1 VRCGRVCVVPFSA
14 SKYPSLSL
22 RFRVSQKNLNLEK
35 AAGCV
40 NTHEKKKLQKEQARI
55 SNTLTPRKDRQIA
68 TKRENMTTLDNSANE
83 FAAFSTI
90 LSGFD
95 EEYVSPTSRSKIYQN
110 SGSPT
115 ALNSYAS
122 PQNNRRAGGGG
133 YGGYKSNNYDP
144 DEPLDVLQEMN
155 KMLEAAERSPTNEK
169 NINNANK
176 ARSYIRE
183 AYGTFEDSASRLER
197 DLMEKENRMKRNAA
211 EELRRQL
218 DQDAEF
224 SLDMLANGDRATILA
239 REAEIL
245 RAEEES
251 LRRVR
256 EGAKHAAEKER
267 QRLENERVA
276 HASGRANWVSAE
288 NKRRGMGPN
297 ARAPVEHE
305 AATTPVQRV
314 QRGSGVGMVTP
325 TRIVPK
331 FTNNS
336 EMEDKEN
343 AGGAGSKRG
352 KTTRSSSSSLFNP
365 FKTITNVAVGAK
377 NALLSREN
385 PKQKP
390 KVRRSIIAT
399 DEPNENSMNATG
411 PSAVVSSSSYNT
423 PVQESKKRSTIL
435 TPVESR
441 ETNRG
446 ISPYNVD
453 EREEAAEESDVM
465 IAKMISP
472 GQMVYIKKPIEK
484 ASDIAAAKNVT
495 QQEQEQKK
503 KKNKKKNKRSLNI
516 HPAIKRVAKAASTI
530 GASFVVVSAVGSYAT
545 GARDV
550 RDLQRAARNVQKTT
564 VSVAMFI
571 GKTWKSISKNLM
583 PGVTDEV
590 PTLTP
595 TVVYQRTPNK
605 VVKKTVVLRPHQVGV
620 QPGPSGEDF
629 RRAYGRG

>member
-1 VRCGRVCVVPFSA
+1 
-14 SKYPSLSL
+14 
-22 RFRVSQKNLNLEK
+22 
-35 AAGCV
+35 
-40 NTHEKKKLQKEQARI
+40 
-55 SNTLTPRKDRQIA
+55 
-68 TKRENMTTLDNSANE
+68 MTTTILDNSANE

-95 EEYVSPTSRSKIYQN
+95 EEYVSPNRKSK
-110 SGSPT
+110 SSFSLSSPT
-115 ALNSYAS
+115 AKNVVENFSS
-122 PQNNRRAGGGG
+122 PSPTTGRGRGRGGK
-133 YGGYKSNNYDP
+133 GGYKNNYDP
-144 DEPLDVLQEMN
+144 DEPLDVLREMN
-155 KMLEAAERSPTNEK
+155 QMLEAAERSPTNNENYTK
-169 NINNANK
+169 K
-176 ARSYIRE
+176 ARTFVRE

-197 DLMEKENRMKRNAA
+197 DLMEKKNRMKRDAA
-211 EELRRQL
+211 EESRRQL
-218 DQDAEF
+218 DKDSPEF
-224 SLDMLANGDRATILA
+224 SLDMLASGDRATILA

-256 EGAKHAAEKER
+256 EGASRAAERER
-267 QRLENERVA
+267 QRLESERVV
-276 HASGRANWVSAE
+276 HANGRANWVSAE
-288 NKRRGMGPN
+288 NKRRGMRAN
-297 ARAPVEHE
+297 ARASEQSATPVEQ
-305 AATTPVQRV
+305 A
-314 QRGSGVGMVTP
+314 QRGGGVGTVTP

-331 FTNNS
+331 FTNGGDM
-336 EMEDKEN
+336 EEDKEN
-343 AGGAGSKRG
+343 SGAMGSKRD
-352 KTTRSSSSSLFNP
+352 KMTRPPSFFNP

-390 KVRRSIIAT
+390 KVRRSIIAI

-411 PSAVVSSSSYNT
+411 PSAVVSSYKT

-446 ISPYNVD
+446 ISSSYEEED
-453 EREEAAEESDVM
+453 EGEEDATESDVM

-484 ASDIAAAKNVT
+484 ATDIAATNGAK
-495 QQEQEQKK
+495 QENEKTEKIKK
-503 KKNKKKNKRSLNI
+503 KKKKNKRSLNV
-516 HPAIKRVAKAASTI
+516 HPALLRVAKAASTI
-530 GASFVVVSAVGSYAT
+530 GASFVIVSAVGSYAT

-571 GKTWKSISKNLM
+571 GKTWKSISKNLI

>member
-1 VRCGRVCVVPFSA
+1 
-14 SKYPSLSL
+14 
-22 RFRVSQKNLNLEK
+22 
-35 AAGCV
+35 
-40 NTHEKKKLQKEQARI
+40 
-55 SNTLTPRKDRQIA
+55 
-68 TKRENMTTLDNSANE
+68 MTTTILDNSANE

-95 EEYVSPTSRSKIYQN
+95 EEYVSPNRKSK
-110 SGSPT
+110 SFSLSPT
-115 ALNSYAS
+115 AKKNVAESFSS
-122 PQNNRRAGGGG
+122 PSPTAGRGRGGGKGGG
-133 YGGYKSNNYDP
+133 YNNYDP
-144 DEPLDVLQEMN
+144 DEPLDVLREMN
-155 KMLEAAERSPTNEK
+155 QMLEAAERSPTNDENYTK
-169 NINNANK
+169 K
-176 ARSYIRE
+176 ARTFVRE

-197 DLMEKENRMKRNAA
+197 DLMEKENRMKRDAA

-218 DQDAEF
+218 DKDSPEF
-224 SLDMLANGDRATILA
+224 SLDMLASGDRATILA

-256 EGAKHAAEKER
+256 EGASRAAERER
-267 QRLENERVA
+267 QRLESERVA
-276 HASGRANWVSAE
+276 HVNGRANWVSAE
-288 NKRRGMGPN
+288 NKRRGMGAN
-297 ARAPVEHE
+297 ARASEQSNP
-305 AATTPVQRV
+305 TPVRQA
-314 QRGSGVGMVTP
+314 QRGGGVGTVTP

-331 FTNNS
+331 FTTNGGDM
-336 EMEDKEN
+336 EEDKEN
-343 AGGAGSKRG
+343 AGAMGSKRD
-352 KTTRSSSSSLFNP
+352 KTTRPSSFFNP

-390 KVRRSIIAT
+390 KVRRSIIAI

-411 PSAVVSSSSYNT
+411 PSAVVSSYKT

-446 ISPYNVD
+446 ISSSYEEED
-453 EREEAAEESDVM
+453 EGEEDATESDVM

-484 ASDIAAAKNVT
+484 ATDIAATNGAK
-495 QQEQEQKK
+495 QENEKTEKINKKK
-503 KKNKKKNKRSLNI
+503 KKNKTLLNV
-516 HPAIKRVAKAASTI
+516 HPALMRVAKAASTI
-530 GASFVVVSAVGSYAT
+530 GASFVIVSAVGSYAT

-571 GKTWKSISKNLM
+571 GKTWKSI
-583 PGVTDEV
+583 
-590 PTLTP
+590 
-595 TVVYQRTPNK
+595 
-605 VVKKTVVLRPHQVGV
+605 
-620 QPGPSGEDF
+620 
-629 RRAYGRG
+629 

>member
-1 VRCGRVCVVPFSA
+1 
-14 SKYPSLSL
+14 
-22 RFRVSQKNLNLEK
+22 
-35 AAGCV
+35 
-40 NTHEKKKLQKEQARI
+40 
-55 SNTLTPRKDRQIA
+55 
-68 TKRENMTTLDNSANE
+68 MTTTILDNSANE

-95 EEYVSPTSRSKIYQN
+95 EEYVSPNRKSK
-110 SGSPT
+110 SFSLSPT
-115 ALNSYAS
+115 AKKNVVENFSS
-122 PQNNRRAGGGG
+122 PSPTAGRGRGGGKGGG
-133 YGGYKSNNYDP
+133 YNNYDP

-155 KMLEAAERSPTNEK
+155 QMLEAAERSPTNDENYTK
-169 NINNANK
+169 K
-176 ARSYIRE
+176 ARSFVRE

-197 DLMEKENRMKRNAA
+197 DLMEKENRMKRDAA

-218 DQDAEF
+218 DKDSPEF
-224 SLDMLANGDRATILA
+224 SLDMLASGDRATILA

-256 EGAKHAAEKER
+256 EGASRAAERER

-276 HASGRANWVSAE
+276 HANGRANWVGAE
-288 NKRRGMGPN
+288 NKRRGMGAN
-297 ARAPVEHE
+297 ARASEQSNP
-305 AATTPVQRV
+305 TPARQA
-314 QRGSGVGMVTP
+314 QRGGGVGTVTP

-331 FTNNS
+331 FTTNGGDM
-336 EMEDKEN
+336 EEDKEN
-343 AGGAGSKRG
+343 AGAMGSKRD
-352 KTTRSSSSSLFNP
+352 KTTRPSSFFNP

-390 KVRRSIIAT
+390 KVRRSIIAI

-411 PSAVVSSSSYNT
+411 PSAVVSSYKT

-446 ISPYNVD
+446 ISSSYEEED
-453 EREEAAEESDVM
+453 EGEEDATESDVM

-484 ASDIAAAKNVT
+484 ATDIAATNGAK
-495 QQEQEQKK
+495 QENEKTEK
-503 KKNKKKNKRSLNI
+503 INKKKEKNKRLLNV
-516 HPAIKRVAKAASTI
+516 HPALMRVAKAASTI
-530 GASFVVVSAVGSYAT
+530 GASFVIVSAVGSYAT

-571 GKTWKSISKNLM
+571 GKTWKSISKNLI

>member
-1 VRCGRVCVVPFSA
+1 LTLHGRRRFERRRTFKRTHTYLYNIS
-14 SKYPSLSL
+14 PS
-22 RFRVSQKNLNLEK
+22 E
-35 AAGCV
+35 
-40 NTHEKKKLQKEQARI
+40 T
-55 SNTLTPRKDRQIA
+55 
-68 TKRENMTTLDNSANE
+68 MTTTILDNSANE

-95 EEYVSPTSRSKIYQN
+95 EEYVSPNRKSK
-110 SGSPT
+110 SSFSLSSPT
-115 ALNSYAS
+115 ATKNVVENFSS
-122 PQNNRRAGGGG
+122 PSPTAGRGRGRGKGKG
-133 YGGYKSNNYDP
+133 YNNYDP

-155 KMLEAAERSPTNEK
+155 QMLEAAERSPTNTNENYTK
-169 NINNANK
+169 K
-176 ARSYIRE
+176 ARTFVRE

-197 DLMEKENRMKRNAA
+197 DLMEKENRMKRDAA

-218 DQDAEF
+218 DKDSPEF
-224 SLDMLANGDRATILA
+224 SLDMLASGDRATILA

-256 EGAKHAAEKER
+256 EGASRAAERER
-267 QRLENERVA
+267 QRLESERVA
-276 HASGRANWVSAE
+276 HANGRANWVSAE
-288 NKRRGMGPN
+288 NKRRGMGAN
-297 ARAPVEHE
+297 ARASEQSNP
-305 AATTPVQRV
+305 TPARQA
-314 QRGSGVGMVTP
+314 QRGGGVGTVTP

-331 FTNNS
+331 FTTNGGDM
-336 EMEDKEN
+336 EEDKEN
-343 AGGAGSKRG
+343 AGAMGSKRD
-352 KTTRSSSSSLFNP
+352 KTTRPSSFFNP

-377 NALLSREN
+377 NAFLSREN

-390 KVRRSIIAT
+390 KVRRSIIAI

-411 PSAVVSSSSYNT
+411 PSAVVSSYKT

-446 ISPYNVD
+446 ISSSYEEED
-453 EREEAAEESDVM
+453 EGEEDATESDVM

-484 ASDIAAAKNVT
+484 ATDIAATN
-495 QQEQEQKK
+495 EQEKEK
-503 KKNKKKNKRSLNI
+503 TKTKKKNKRSLNV
-516 HPAIKRVAKAASTI
+516 HPALLRVAKAASTI
-530 GASFVVVSAVGSYAT
+530 GASFVIVSAVGSYAT

-571 GKTWKSISKNLM
+571 GKTWKSISKNLI

>member
-1 VRCGRVCVVPFSA
+1 
-14 SKYPSLSL
+14 
-22 RFRVSQKNLNLEK
+22 
-35 AAGCV
+35 
-40 NTHEKKKLQKEQARI
+40 
-55 SNTLTPRKDRQIA
+55 
-68 TKRENMTTLDNSANE
+68 MTTTILDNSANE

-95 EEYVSPTSRSKIYQN
+95 EEYVSPNRKSK
-110 SGSPT
+110 SFSLSPT
-115 ALNSYAS
+115 AKKNVVENFSS
-122 PQNNRRAGGGG
+122 PSPTAGRGRGGGKGGG
-133 YGGYKSNNYDP
+133 YNNYDP

-155 KMLEAAERSPTNEK
+155 QMLEAAERSPTNDENYTK
-169 NINNANK
+169 K
-176 ARSYIRE
+176 ARSFVRE

-197 DLMEKENRMKRNAA
+197 DLMEKENRMKRDAA

-218 DQDAEF
+218 DKDSPEF
-224 SLDMLANGDRATILA
+224 SLDMLASGDRATILA

-256 EGAKHAAEKER
+256 EGASRAAERER

-276 HASGRANWVSAE
+276 HANGRANWVGAE
-288 NKRRGMGPN
+288 NKRRGMGAN
-297 ARAPVEHE
+297 ARASEQSNP
-305 AATTPVQRV
+305 TPARQA
-314 QRGSGVGMVTP
+314 QRGGGVGTVTP

-331 FTNNS
+331 FTTNGGDM
-336 EMEDKEN
+336 EEDKEN
-343 AGGAGSKRG
+343 AGAMGSKRD
-352 KTTRSSSSSLFNP
+352 KTTRPSSFFNP

-390 KVRRSIIAT
+390 KVRRSIIAI

-411 PSAVVSSSSYNT
+411 PSAVVSSYKT

-446 ISPYNVD
+446 ISSSYEEED
-453 EREEAAEESDVM
+453 EGEEDATESDVM

-484 ASDIAAAKNVT
+484 ATDIAATNGAK
-495 QQEQEQKK
+495 QENEKTEK
-503 KKNKKKNKRSLNI
+503 INNNKKKNKRLLNV
-516 HPAIKRVAKAASTI
+516 HPALMRVAKAASTI
-530 GASFVVVSAVGSYAT
+530 GASFVIVSAVGSYAT

-571 GKTWKSISKNLM
+571 GKTWKSISKNLI
-583 PGVTDEV
+583 PGATDEV

>member
-1 VRCGRVCVVPFSA
+1 
-14 SKYPSLSL
+14 
-22 RFRVSQKNLNLEK
+22 
-35 AAGCV
+35 
-40 NTHEKKKLQKEQARI
+40 
-55 SNTLTPRKDRQIA
+55 
-68 TKRENMTTLDNSANE
+68 MTTTTILDNSANE

-95 EEYVSPTSRSKIYQN
+95 EEYVSPNRNSK
-110 SGSPT
+110 SSFSLSSPT
-115 ALNSYAS
+115 ATKNVAENFSSPS
-122 PQNNRRAGGGG
+122 PQAGRGRGRGKGGG
-133 YGGYKSNNYDP
+133 YNNNYDP

-155 KMLEAAERSPTNEK
+155 QMLEAAERSPTN
-169 NINNANK
+169 NNENYTKK
-176 ARSYIRE
+176 ARTFVRE

-197 DLMEKENRMKRNAA
+197 DLMEKENRMKRDAA

-218 DQDAEF
+218 DKDSPEF
-224 SLDMLANGDRATILA
+224 SLDMLASGDRATILA

-256 EGAKHAAEKER
+256 EGASRAAERER
-267 QRLENERVA
+267 QRLESERVA
-276 HASGRANWVSAE
+276 HANGRANWVSAE
-288 NKRRGMGPN
+288 NKRRGMGAN
-297 ARAPVEHE
+297 ARASEQSNP
-305 AATTPVQRV
+305 TPARQA
-314 QRGSGVGMVTP
+314 QRGGGVGTVTP

-331 FTNNS
+331 FTTNGGDM
-336 EMEDKEN
+336 EEDKEN
-343 AGGAGSKRG
+343 AGAMGSKRD
-352 KTTRSSSSSLFNP
+352 KTTRPSSFFNP

-390 KVRRSIIAT
+390 KVRRSIIAI

-411 PSAVVSSSSYNT
+411 PSAVVSSYKT

-446 ISPYNVD
+446 ISSSYEEED
-453 EREEAAEESDVM
+453 EGEEDATESDVM

-484 ASDIAAAKNVT
+484 ATDIAATN
-495 QQEQEQKK
+495 EQEKEK
-503 KKNKKKNKRSLNI
+503 TKTKKKNKRSLNV
-516 HPAIKRVAKAASTI
+516 HPALLRVAKAASTI
-530 GASFVVVSAVGSYAT
+530 GASFVIVSAVGSYAT

-571 GKTWKSISKNLM
+571 GKTWKSISKNLI

>member
-1 VRCGRVCVVPFSA
+1 
-14 SKYPSLSL
+14 
-22 RFRVSQKNLNLEK
+22 
-35 AAGCV
+35 
-40 NTHEKKKLQKEQARI
+40 
-55 SNTLTPRKDRQIA
+55 
-68 TKRENMTTLDNSANE
+68 MTTTTILDNSANE

-95 EEYVSPTSRSKIYQN
+95 EEYKVSPNRKSK
-110 SGSPT
+110 SSSFASVLSPT
-115 ALNSYAS
+115 ATKKNVVENFSS
-122 PQNNRRAGGGG
+122 PSPTGSRGRGGGKG
-133 YGGYKSNNYDP
+133 YNNKNNYDP

-155 KMLEAAERSPTNEK
+155 QMLEAAERSPTNNENYTK
-169 NINNANK
+169 K
-176 ARSYIRE
+176 ARTFVRE

-197 DLMEKENRMKRNAA
+197 DLMEKENRMKRDAA

-218 DQDAEF
+218 DKDSPEF
-224 SLDMLANGDRATILA
+224 SLDMLASGDRATILA

-256 EGAKHAAEKER
+256 EGASRAAERER
-267 QRLENERVA
+267 QRLESERVA
-276 HASGRANWVSAE
+276 HANGRANWVSAE
-288 NKRRGMGPN
+288 NKRRGMGAN
-297 ARAPVEHE
+297 ARASEQS
-305 AATTPVQRV
+305 ATPARQA
-314 QRGSGVGMVTP
+314 QRGGGVGTVTP

-331 FTNNS
+331 FTNDGDM
-336 EMEDKEN
+336 EEDKEN
-343 AGGAGSKRG
+343 AGAAGSKRD
-352 KTTRSSSSSLFNP
+352 KMTRPSSFFNP

-390 KVRRSIIAT
+390 KVRRSIIAI

-411 PSAVVSSSSYNT
+411 PSAVVSSYKT

-446 ISPYNVD
+446 ISSSYEEED
-453 EREEAAEESDVM
+453 EGEEDATESDVM

-484 ASDIAAAKNVT
+484 ATDIAATNGAK
-495 QQEQEQKK
+495 QEKEKTKK
-503 KKNKKKNKRSLNI
+503 INNNKKKNKRSLNV
-516 HPAIKRVAKAASTI
+516 HPALLRVAKAASTI
-530 GASFVVVSAVGSYAT
+530 GASFVIVSAVGSYAT

-571 GKTWKSISKNLM
+571 GKTWKSISKNLI
-583 PGVTDEV
+583 PGVTDEL

>member
-1 VRCGRVCVVPFSA
+1 
-14 SKYPSLSL
+14 
-22 RFRVSQKNLNLEK
+22 
-35 AAGCV
+35 
-40 NTHEKKKLQKEQARI
+40 
-55 SNTLTPRKDRQIA
+55 
-68 TKRENMTTLDNSANE
+68 MTTTILDNSANE

-95 EEYVSPTSRSKIYQN
+95 EEYVSPNRKSK
-110 SGSPT
+110 SSFSLSSPT
-115 ALNSYAS
+115 AKKNVVENFSS
-122 PQNNRRAGGGG
+122 PSPTAGRGRGRGKGGG
-133 YGGYKSNNYDP
+133 YNNYDP
-144 DEPLDVLQEMN
+144 DEPLDVLREMN
-155 KMLEAAERSPTNEK
+155 QMLEAAERSPTNNENYTK
-169 NINNANK
+169 K
-176 ARSYIRE
+176 ARTFVRE

-197 DLMEKENRMKRNAA
+197 DLMEKENRMKRDAA

-218 DQDAEF
+218 DKDSPEF
-224 SLDMLANGDRATILA
+224 SLDMLASGDRATILA

-256 EGAKHAAEKER
+256 EGASRAAERER
-267 QRLENERVA
+267 QRLESERVA
-276 HASGRANWVSAE
+276 HANGRANWVSAE
-288 NKRRGMGPN
+288 NKRRGMRAN
-297 ARAPVEHE
+297 ARASEQSATPVEQ
-305 AATTPVQRV
+305 A
-314 QRGSGVGMVTP
+314 QRGGGVGTVTP

-331 FTNNS
+331 FTNGGDM
-336 EMEDKEN
+336 EEDKEN
-343 AGGAGSKRG
+343 SGAMGSKRD
-352 KTTRSSSSSLFNP
+352 KMTRPSSFFNP

-390 KVRRSIIAT
+390 KVRRSIIAI

-411 PSAVVSSSSYNT
+411 PSAVVSSYKT

-446 ISPYNVD
+446 ISSSYEEED
-453 EREEAAEESDVM
+453 EGEEDATESDVM

-472 GQMVYIKKPIEK
+472 GQMVYIKKTIEK
-484 ASDIAAAKNVT
+484 ATDSAATNGAK
-495 QQEQEQKK
+495 QENEKT
-503 KKNKKKNKRSLNI
+503 KKKNKRSLNV
-516 HPAIKRVAKAASTI
+516 HPALMRVAKAASTI
-530 GASFVVVSAVGSYAT
+530 GASFVIVSAVGSYAT

-571 GKTWKSISKNLM
+571 GKTWKSISKNLI

>member
-1 VRCGRVCVVPFSA
+1 
-14 SKYPSLSL
+14 
-22 RFRVSQKNLNLEK
+22 
-35 AAGCV
+35 
-40 NTHEKKKLQKEQARI
+40 
-55 SNTLTPRKDRQIA
+55 
-68 TKRENMTTLDNSANE
+68 MTTTILDNSANE

-95 EEYVSPTSRSKIYQN
+95 EEYVSPNRKSK
-110 SGSPT
+110 SFSLSPT
-115 ALNSYAS
+115 AKKNVAESFSS
-122 PQNNRRAGGGG
+122 PSPTAGRGRGGGKGGG
-133 YGGYKSNNYDP
+133 YNNYDP
-144 DEPLDVLQEMN
+144 DEPLDVLREMN
-155 KMLEAAERSPTNEK
+155 QMLEAAERSPTNDENYTK
-169 NINNANK
+169 K
-176 ARSYIRE
+176 ARTFVRE

-197 DLMEKENRMKRNAA
+197 DLMEKENRMKRDAA

-218 DQDAEF
+218 DKDSPEF
-224 SLDMLANGDRATILA
+224 SLDMLASGDRATILA

-256 EGAKHAAEKER
+256 EGASRAAERER
-267 QRLENERVA
+267 QRLESERVA
-276 HASGRANWVSAE
+276 YVNGRANWVSAE
-288 NKRRGMGPN
+288 NKRRGMGAN
-297 ARAPVEHE
+297 ARASEQSNP
-305 AATTPVQRV
+305 TPVRQA
-314 QRGSGVGMVTP
+314 QRGGGVGTVTP

-331 FTNNS
+331 FTTNGGDM
-336 EMEDKEN
+336 EEDKEN
-343 AGGAGSKRG
+343 AGAMGSKRD
-352 KTTRSSSSSLFNP
+352 KTTRPSSFFNP

-390 KVRRSIIAT
+390 KVRRSIIAI

-411 PSAVVSSSSYNT
+411 PSAVVSSYKT

-446 ISPYNVD
+446 ISSSYEEED
-453 EREEAAEESDVM
+453 EGEEDATESDVM

-484 ASDIAAAKNVT
+484 ATDIAATNGAK
-495 QQEQEQKK
+495 QENEKTEKINKKK
-503 KKNKKKNKRSLNI
+503 KKNKRLLNV
-516 HPAIKRVAKAASTI
+516 HPALMRVAKAASTI
-530 GASFVVVSAVGSYAT
+530 GASFVIVSAVGSYAT

-571 GKTWKSISKNLM
+571 GKTWKSISKNLI

>member
-1 VRCGRVCVVPFSA
+1 
-14 SKYPSLSL
+14 
-22 RFRVSQKNLNLEK
+22 
-35 AAGCV
+35 
-40 NTHEKKKLQKEQARI
+40 
-55 SNTLTPRKDRQIA
+55 
-68 TKRENMTTLDNSANE
+68 MTTTILDNSANE

-95 EEYVSPTSRSKIYQN
+95 EEYVSPNRKSK
-110 SGSPT
+110 SFSLSPT
-115 ALNSYAS
+115 AKKNVVENFSS
-122 PQNNRRAGGGG
+122 PSPTAGRGRGGGKGGG
-133 YGGYKSNNYDP
+133 YNNYDP

-155 KMLEAAERSPTNEK
+155 QMLEAAERSPTNDENYTK
-169 NINNANK
+169 K
-176 ARSYIRE
+176 ARSFVRE

-197 DLMEKENRMKRNAA
+197 DLMEKENRMKRDAA

-218 DQDAEF
+218 DKDSPEF
-224 SLDMLANGDRATILA
+224 SLDMLASGDRATILA

-256 EGAKHAAEKER
+256 EGASRAAERER

-276 HASGRANWVSAE
+276 HANGRANWVGAE
-288 NKRRGMGPN
+288 NKRRGMGAN
-297 ARAPVEHE
+297 ARASEQSNP
-305 AATTPVQRV
+305 TPARQA
-314 QRGSGVGMVTP
+314 QRGGGVGTVTP

-331 FTNNS
+331 FTTNGGDM
-336 EMEDKEN
+336 EEDKEN
-343 AGGAGSKRG
+343 AGAMGSKRD
-352 KTTRSSSSSLFNP
+352 KTTRPSSFFNP

-390 KVRRSIIAT
+390 KVRRSIIAI

-411 PSAVVSSSSYNT
+411 PSAVVSSYKT

-446 ISPYNVD
+446 ISSSYEEED
-453 EREEAAEESDVM
+453 EGEEDATESDVM

-484 ASDIAAAKNVT
+484 ATDIAATNGAK
-495 QQEQEQKK
+495 QENEKTEK
-503 KKNKKKNKRSLNI
+503 INNNKKKNKRLLNV
-516 HPAIKRVAKAASTI
+516 HPALMRVAKAASTI
-530 GASFVVVSAVGSYAT
+530 GASFVIVSAVGSYAT

-550 RDLQRAARNVQKTT
+550 RDLRRAARNVQKTT

-571 GKTWKSISKNLM
+571 GKTWKSISKNLI

>member
-1 VRCGRVCVVPFSA
+1 
-14 SKYPSLSL
+14 
-22 RFRVSQKNLNLEK
+22 
-35 AAGCV
+35 
-40 NTHEKKKLQKEQARI
+40 
-55 SNTLTPRKDRQIA
+55 
-68 TKRENMTTLDNSANE
+68 MTTTTILDNSANE
-83 FAAFSTI
+83 CAAFSTI

-95 EEYVSPTSRSKIYQN
+95 EEYKVSPNRKSKSSSFSSVSPTATKKNVVENFSSP
-110 SGSPT
+110 SPT
-115 ALNSYAS
+115 DS
-122 PQNNRRAGGGG
+122 RGRGGGKG
-133 YGGYKSNNYDP
+133 YDNKNNYDP

-155 KMLEAAERSPTNEK
+155 QMLEAAERSPTNNENYTK
-169 NINNANK
+169 K
-176 ARSYIRE
+176 ARTFVRE

-197 DLMEKENRMKRNAA
+197 DLMEKENRMKRDAA

-218 DQDAEF
+218 DKDSPEF
-224 SLDMLANGDRATILA
+224 SLDMLASGDRATILA

-256 EGAKHAAEKER
+256 EGASRAAERER
-267 QRLENERVA
+267 QRLESERVA
-276 HASGRANWVSAE
+276 HANGRANWVSAE
-288 NKRRGMGPN
+288 NKRRGMRAN
-297 ARAPVEHE
+297 ARASEQSATPVEQ
-305 AATTPVQRV
+305 A
-314 QRGSGVGMVTP
+314 QRGGGVGTVTP

-331 FTNNS
+331 FTNGGDM
-336 EMEDKEN
+336 EEDKEN
-343 AGGAGSKRG
+343 SGAMGSKRD
-352 KTTRSSSSSLFNP
+352 KMTRPPSFFNP

-390 KVRRSIIAT
+390 KVRRSIIAI

-411 PSAVVSSSSYNT
+411 PSAVVSSYKT

-446 ISPYNVD
+446 ISSSYEEED
-453 EREEAAEESDVM
+453 EGEEDATESDVM

-484 ASDIAAAKNVT
+484 ATDIAATNGAK
-495 QQEQEQKK
+495 QEKEKTKK
-503 KKNKKKNKRSLNI
+503 INNNKKKNKRSLNV
-516 HPAIKRVAKAASTI
+516 HPALLRVAKAASTI
-530 GASFVVVSAVGSYAT
+530 GASFVIVSAVGSYAT

-571 GKTWKSISKNLM
+571 GKTWKSISKNLI

>member
-1 VRCGRVCVVPFSA
+1 MWFL
-14 SKYPSLSL
+14 SLSL
-22 RFRVSQKNLNLEK
+22 HILLFLINLGCLKNLNLEK
-35 AAGCV
+35 AAER
-40 NTHEKKKLQKEQARI
+40 THVKLQKERARI
-55 SNTLTPRKDRQIA
+55 SSTLFDPAQRSPDRHKERK
-68 TKRENMTTLDNSANE
+68 NMTTLDNSANE

-122 PQNNRRAGGGG
+122 PQNNRRAGRGG

-155 KMLEAAERSPTNEK
+155 QMLEAAERSPTNEK

-256 EGAKHAAEKER
+256 EGAKHAAERER

-305 AATTPVQRV
+305 AATTPAQRV

-484 ASDIAAAKNVT
+484 ASDIAATKNVT

-503 KKNKKKNKRSLNI
+503 KKNNKKNKRSLNI

>member
-1 VRCGRVCVVPFSA
+1 
-14 SKYPSLSL
+14 
-22 RFRVSQKNLNLEK
+22 
-35 AAGCV
+35 
-40 NTHEKKKLQKEQARI
+40 
-55 SNTLTPRKDRQIA
+55 
-68 TKRENMTTLDNSANE
+68 
-83 FAAFSTI
+83 
-90 LSGFD
+90 
-95 EEYVSPTSRSKIYQN
+95 
-110 SGSPT
+110 
-115 ALNSYAS
+115 
-122 PQNNRRAGGGG
+122 
-133 YGGYKSNNYDP
+133 
-144 DEPLDVLQEMN
+144 MN
-155 KMLEAAERSPTNEK
+155 QMLEAAERSPTN
-169 NINNANK
+169 NNENYTKK
-176 ARSYIRE
+176 ARTFVRE

-197 DLMEKENRMKRNAA
+197 DLMEKENRMKRDAA

-218 DQDAEF
+218 DKDSPEF

-256 EGAKHAAEKER
+256 EGASRAAERER
-267 QRLENERVA
+267 QRLESERVA
-276 HASGRANWVSAE
+276 HANGRANWVSAE
-288 NKRRGMGPN
+288 NKSREMRAN
-297 ARAPVEHE
+297 ARASEQSATPVEQ
-305 AATTPVQRV
+305 A
-314 QRGSGVGMVTP
+314 QRGGGVGTVTP

-331 FTNNS
+331 FTNGGDM
-336 EMEDKEN
+336 EEDKEN
-343 AGGAGSKRG
+343 SGAMGSKRD
-352 KTTRSSSSSLFNP
+352 KMTRPSSFFNP

-390 KVRRSIIAT
+390 KVRRSIIAI

-411 PSAVVSSSSYNT
+411 PSAVVSSYKT

-446 ISPYNVD
+446 ISSSYEEED
-453 EREEAAEESDVM
+453 EGEEDATESDVM
-465 IAKMISP
+465 IAKMSSP

-484 ASDIAAAKNVT
+484 ATDIAATNGAK
-495 QQEQEQKK
+495 QENEKTEKIKK
-503 KKNKKKNKRSLNI
+503 KKKKNKRSLNV
-516 HPAIKRVAKAASTI
+516 HPALLRVAKAASTI
-530 GASFVVVSAVGSYAT
+530 GASFVIVSAVGSYAT

-571 GKTWKSISKNLM
+571 GKTWKSISKNLI